1 MGDMSLK
8 ARLTLM
14 SAVSVCATL
23 VLAVIVAFQLGEL
36 IDRFQAFRTTSVVA
50 EKYTLMINRDL
61 NYCSR
66 LTRSIMLGDDF
77 DKNFR
82 KLESRIDD
90 IRGHF
95 ENLKVAVAGLS
106 GKDRSLLDAVTA
118 SANDSL
124 RFVEDGR
131 QRMLRLQPEHS
142 SAQARAEAWKAYK
155 QEASPIANSARSS
168 FRNLQEML
176 GRHIDTNT
184 RAMEEAIADAR
195 LLSLVIGVV
204 VVLVVVLGLLNAV
217 VVRKSM
223 SRLERMRRTM
233 STIGSNSDLSE
244 RVPTRGNDELAQTG
258 TIFNGMLTEF
268 QQMIQQVAGSTE
280 QVATSSKQLDVVARR
295 GMEDQRTQNDEIAS
309 VVSAMMQM
317 SESVAEVSRDAQQA
331 ADSATDAQQHSR
343 VGVDLVQGAVGTMQE
358 LAQQTVQASAVVS
371 RLNEASVRINTVL
384 GVIQTVSEQTNLLAL
399 NAAIEAARA
408 GDQGR
413 GFAVVADE
421 VRTLA
426 IRSQESTREIQTII
440 EELQACSD
448 QAVQAM
454 EKNQGLAK
462 DTVNMAESMHAAL
475 DQVMDEIEKIQ
486 KMNTHIATSA
496 TEQSAV
502 ATDIN
507 STMSRLQ
514 QLSDNSQQSAVE
526 VEHSS
531 NELASLA
538 KRLQGLIGQFKY

>member
-1 MGDMSLK
+1 
-8 ARLTLM
+8 
-14 SAVSVCATL
+14 
-23 VLAVIVAFQLGEL
+23 
-36 IDRFQAFRTTSVVA
+36 
-50 EKYTLMINRDL
+50 
-61 NYCSR
+61 
-66 LTRSIMLGDDF
+66 
-77 DKNFR
+77 
-82 KLESRIDD
+82 
-90 IRGHF
+90 
-95 ENLKVAVAGLS
+95 
-106 GKDRSLLDAVTA
+106 
-118 SANDSL
+118 
-124 RFVEDGR
+124 
-131 QRMLRLQPEHS
+131 
-142 SAQARAEAWKAYK
+142 
-155 QEASPIANSARSS
+155 
-168 FRNLQEML
+168 
-176 GRHIDTNT
+176 
-184 RAMEEAIADAR
+184 
-195 LLSLVIGVV
+195 
-204 VVLVVVLGLLNAV
+204 
-217 VVRKSM
+217 
-223 SRLERMRRTM
+223 
-233 STIGSNSDLSE
+233 
-244 RVPTRGNDELAQTG
+244 
-258 TIFNGMLTEF
+258 
-268 QQMIQQVAGSTE
+268 
-280 QVATSSKQLDVVARR
+280 
-295 GMEDQRTQNDEIAS
+295 
-309 VVSAMMQM
+309 MQM